1 MKLLFSKTDY
11 HGQWFDDDETPE
23 GFTEKVPPG
32 TGYDFD
38 DDADEWVPK
47 PEPEPEREPVD
58 ESGEEAMRQEQET
71 IEDTPGQE

>member
-1 MKLLFSKTDY
+1 MKLLFNKTDY
-11 HGQWFDDDETPE
+11 YGQWFNDDETPE

-47 PEPEPEREPVD
+47 PEPPPESPDEGGNPEP
-58 ESGEEAMRQEQET
+58 ET
-71 IEDTPGQE
+71 IEGTEE